1 MGGLP
6 PHRNATTREAA
17 KYKEKM
23 AVVNEDDEK
32 LADDKLSVSPSDP
45 FRLANL
51 EDGGGK
57 EVMTEEQEDEEELLR
72 DLVARY
78 AKESA
83 VLSREED
90 DTMYLLRVE
99 HLKRELS
106 MFRAAQHLH
115 ANASALETSI
125 SKMAETLLPPEQV
138 RRIKA
143 ELEPLGHSE
152 KTQEKKSL
160 LRGLLRVTVVAA
172 RNLPRMDI
180 LRSTDAYCLV
190 FLSEPYGESVTGAV
204 TFRTETIWN
213 SLNPVWNADIELP
226 IMSGATALTVSIF
239 DHDAVTS
246 DDLVGIVHVHIS
258 EHDVWVQEDK
268 WYPLHNYQMDENRLN
283 KAELHLKITRLP
295 NASDLGT
302 RLPSVV

>member
-1 MGGLP
+1 MLMTLVRCYAAQSPGFLKELAAITTTWMADLFVPHSKRLPDYKLLEVLEEHKAGLPSTAVLKRALEDSIAEPEPIILPGGVKIDVSAMRSLLEKGMGLP

-17 KYKEKM
+17 KDKEKM
-23 AVVNEDDEK
+23 AVVNDDEK

-57 EVMTEEQEDEEELLR
+57 EVMTEGQEDEEELLR

-138 RRIKA
+138 EHACVRSAR
-143 ELEPLGHSE
+143 LVPPLSGSALQACSRAHCLSNLYPTFTIVSPARESSVSE
-152 KTQEKKSL
+152 CVNEGLKPSL
-160 LRGLLRVTVVAA
+160 DSMRA
-172 RNLPRMDI
+172 
-180 LRSTDAYCLV
+180 STSMRA
-190 FLSEPYGESVTGAV
+190 
-204 TFRTETIWN
+204 
-213 SLNPVWNADIELP
+213 
-226 IMSGATALTVSIF
+226 
-239 DHDAVTS
+239 
-246 DDLVGIVHVHIS
+246 
-258 EHDVWVQEDK
+258 
-268 WYPLHNYQMDENRLN
+268 
-283 KAELHLKITRLP
+283 
-295 NASDLGT
+295 
-302 RLPSVV
+302 